1 MFGSFHDPT
10 SIRVK
15 AALWQR
21 LAPAMGPEPAV
32 AGGCPSLASGL
43 YRRPRSYTG
52 SADPGV
58 FEKRKAL
65 AGYTAGGE
73 LHPAL
78 RTPDQASG
86 PACVSARAR
95 CARVKRAFLSHKR
108 RALLRSMKQIFA
120 ALILLAFALPARAE
134 CVVLLHGLARGETSL
149 LPMEVVL
156 QRQGYLVVNEGYP
169 STSAPIEELAAGV
182 GERVA
187 KCGDE
192 RVNIVT
198 HSMGGILARYWL
210 KDHHPANM
218 GRVVM
223 LAPPNGGSELVD
235 AFGELGAFEW
245 FSGPAGLELGTRAG
259 SVPLALPLPDFDLGV
274 IAGDLSMNPITS
286 TVIPGPDD
294 GKVSVRSTAVAGMAD
309 HITLPVTHTLMMFN
323 PLVIAQVLAFLKDSK
338 FDPEI
343 GLDAAV
349 MQVIGT
355 P

>member
-1 MFGSFHDPT
+1 MPGDAFLFHPD
-10 SIRVK
+10 
-15 AALWQR
+15 
-21 LAPAMGPEPAV
+21 
-32 AGGCPSLASGL
+32 
-43 YRRPRSYTG
+43 YTVG
-52 SADPGV
+52 PGV
-58 FEKRKAL
+58 TPDLLTPAIPWNRKAL

-86 PACVSARAR
+86 GFCLTARAQG
-95 CARVKRAFLSHKR
+95 ARGMGGLVLHKE
-108 RALLRSMKQIFA
+108 RALVQSMRQILA
-120 ALILLAFALPARAE
+120 CLLALGFALPAQAD

-156 QRQGYLVVNEGYP
+156 QRQGYLVINEGYP

-187 KCGDE
+187 KCGTQ

-245 FSGPAGLELGTRAG
+245 FNGPAGLELGTGAG

-274 IAGDLSMNPITS
+274 IAGDVSMNPITS

-323 PLVIAQVLAFLKDSK
+323 PLVIAQVLAFLKQGR
-338 FDPEI
+338 FDPEL
-343 GLDAAV
+343 GLEAAV
-349 MQVIGT
+349 GQVFGRR
-355 P
+355 